1 MQRSVEKLFK
11 DKGTPVYVRFGNALQ
26 LVLLNIKDWQQELK
40 ELWAAL
46 VKADTSGVLELPIDH
61 GVACHCCTKIG
72 VESYTHRTLAESI
85 RERRPGRP
93 RTRREG
99 SQGNG

>member
-1 MQRSVEKLFK
+1 MQRSVEKFYK
-11 DKGTPVYVRFGNALQ
+11 QYGTPVYVRFGNALQ

-46 VKADTSGVLELPIDH
+46 VKADTSGICELPIDH
-61 GVACHCCTKIG
+61 GISCRCCKKID
-72 VESYTHRTLAESI
+72 VESYTHPTAAESK

-93 RTRREG
+93 RRRRMV
-99 SQGNG
+99 